1 MKKFILFAL
10 CACISMG
17 AGAAKKAK
25 TSKKKS
31 KEPVEVV
38 DTVSVDVF
46 SYHFGR
52 ANSNGLKNYLAQRMG
67 VDTTYVADFLK
78 GFEQGTLSEADK
90 KEKARLAGIE
100 IRQQVEEQ
108 VYPGASKQVN
118 DSVDIL
124 NKELFVKGFLECF
137 SGENPTVSMDSTQAL
152 VKKQMEYYHK
162 VNMEKKYGANRIAGE
177 EYLKANAKKSGVK
190 TTPSGLQ
197 YKVLTEGIGE
207 IPTKESKVKVNY
219 EGHLID
225 GTEFDSSYKRNKPV
239 TFPVSGVIPG
249 WTEALCMMP
258 VGSKWELYVPQELA
272 YKDREQAKIP
282 PFSCLIFTV
291 ELLEIDKDATKL
303 ANP

>member
-10 CACISMG
+10 CASLSLG
-17 AGAAKKAK
+17 ASAAKKTA
-25 TSKKKS
+25 KKKKG

-38 DTVSVDVF
+38 DTVCVDTF
-46 SYHFGR
+46 SYYFGR
-52 ANSNGLKNYLAQRMG
+52 ANSNGLKMYLAQRMG
-67 VDTTYVADFLK
+67 IDTTYVADFLK
-78 GFEQGTLSEADK
+78 GFEQTTLSEANK
-90 KEKARLAGIE
+90 REKARLAGIE

-118 DSVDIL
+118 DSTDIL
-124 NKELFVKGFLECF
+124 NKTLFVKGFLDGF
-137 SGENPTVSMDSTQAL
+137 SGTNTNIQMDSIQTL

-162 VNMEKKYGANRIAGE
+162 VNMEKKFGANRIEGE
-177 EYLKANAKKSGVK
+177 EFLKANAKKDSIK

-197 YKVLTEGIGE
+197 YKVLTQGTGE
-207 IPTKESKVKVNY
+207 VPTKESKVKVNY
-219 EGHLID
+219 EGHLIN
-225 GTEFDSSYKRNKPV
+225 GTEFDSSYKRGKPV

-258 VGSKWELYVPQELA
+258 VGSKWMLYVPQELA

-291 ELLEIDKDATKL
+291 ELLEIEKEGSK
-303 ANP
+303 

>member
-1 MKKFILFAL
+1 MKKLILFAL
-10 CACISMG
+10 CASLSLGMS
-17 AGAAKKAK
+17 AAKK
-25 TSKKKS
+25 TTKKKKA

-38 DTVSVDVF
+38 DTVSVDIF

-52 ANSNGLKNYLAQRMG
+52 ANSNGLKNYLVQRMNI
-67 VDTTYVADFLK
+67 DTTFVDDFMK
-78 GFEQGTLSEADK
+78 GFEQTELTEADK
-90 KEKARLAGIE
+90 REKARLAGIE
-100 IRQQVEEQ
+100 IRQQVENQIYPQ
-108 VYPGASKQVN
+108 VSKQVN

-124 NKELFVKGFLECF
+124 NKNLFVQGFRDGV
-137 SGENPTVSMDSTQAL
+137 SGTNATISMDSTQTL

-177 EYLKANAKKSGVK
+177 EFLKANAKKDSVK
-190 TTPSGLQ
+190 VTPSGLQ
-197 YKVLTEGIGE
+197 YKILTVGTGE
-207 IPTKESKVKVNY
+207 LPKKEDKVKVNY

-239 TFPVSGVIPG
+239 TFPVNQVIAG

-258 VGSKWELYVPQELA
+258 VGSKWMLYVPQELA

-291 ELLEIDKDATKL
+291 ELLEIDKETPK
-303 ANP
+303 N

>member
-10 CACISMG
+10 CASLSLG
-17 AGAAKKAK
+17 ASAAKKTA
-25 TSKKKS
+25 KKKKG

-38 DTVSVDVF
+38 DTVCVDTF
-46 SYHFGR
+46 SYYFGR
-52 ANSNGLKNYLAQRMG
+52 ANSNGLKMYLAQRMG
-67 VDTTYVADFLK
+67 IDTTYVADFLK
-78 GFEQGTLSEADK
+78 GFEQTTLSEADK
-90 KEKARLAGIE
+90 REKARLAGIE

-118 DSVDIL
+118 DSTDIL
-124 NKELFVKGFLECF
+124 NKTLFMKGFLDGF
-137 SGENPTVSMDSTQAL
+137 SGTNTNIQMDSIQTL

-162 VNMEKKYGANRIAGE
+162 VNMEKKFGANRIEGE
-177 EYLKANAKKSGVK
+177 EFLMANAKKDSIK

-197 YKVLTEGIGE
+197 YKVLTQGTGE
-207 IPTKESKVKVNY
+207 VPTKESKVKVNY
-219 EGHLID
+219 EGHLIN
-225 GTEFDSSYKRNKPV
+225 GTEFDSSYKRGKPV

-258 VGSKWELYVPQELA
+258 VGSKWMLYVPQELA

-291 ELLEIDKDATKL
+291 ELLEIEKEGSK
-303 ANP
+303 

>member
-10 CACISMG
+10 CASLSLG
-17 AGAAKKAK
+17 ASAAKKTA
-25 TSKKKS
+25 KKKKG

-38 DTVSVDVF
+38 DTVCVDTF
-46 SYHFGR
+46 SYYFGR
-52 ANSNGLKNYLAQRMG
+52 ANSNGLKMYLAQRMG
-67 VDTTYVADFLK
+67 IDTTYVADFLK
-78 GFEQGTLSEADK
+78 GFEQTTLSEADK
-90 KEKARLAGIE
+90 REKARLAGIE

-118 DSVDIL
+118 DSTDIL
-124 NKELFVKGFLECF
+124 NKTLFMKGFLDGF
-137 SGENPTVSMDSTQAL
+137 SGTNTNIQMDSIQTL

-162 VNMEKKYGANRIAGE
+162 VNMEKKFGANRIEGE
-177 EYLKANAKKSGVK
+177 EFLKANAKKDSIK

-197 YKVLTEGIGE
+197 YKVLTQGTGE
-207 IPTKESKVKVNY
+207 VPTKESKVKVNY
-219 EGHLID
+219 EGHLIN
-225 GTEFDSSYKRNKPV
+225 GTEFDSSYKRGKPV

-258 VGSKWELYVPQELA
+258 VGSKWMLYVPQELA

-291 ELLEIDKDATKL
+291 ELLEIEKEGSK
-303 ANP
+303 

>member
-1 MKKFILFAL
+1 MKKLILFAL
-10 CACISMG
+10 CASISLGMS
-17 AGAAKKAK
+17 AAKKK
-25 TSKKKS
+25 SKKKS
-31 KEPVEVV
+31 KQPVEVV
-38 DTVSVDVF
+38 DTVSVDTF
-46 SYHFGR
+46 SYFFGR

-78 GFEQGTLSEADK
+78 GFEQMTLTEADK

-124 NKELFVKGFLECF
+124 NKALFVKGFREGF
-137 SGENPTVSMDSTQAL
+137 SGENNTVPMDSVQQI
-152 VKKQMEYYHK
+152 VKKQMDYYHK

-177 EYLKANAKKSGVK
+177 EFLKANAKKDSVK
-190 TTPSGLQ
+190 VTPSGLQ
-197 YKVLTEGIGE
+197 YKVLTMGTGE

-239 TFPVSGVIPG
+239 TFPVAGVIAG

-258 VGSKWELYVPQELA
+258 VGSKWMLYVPQELA

-282 PFSCLIFTV
+282 PFSCLVFTV
-291 ELLEIDKDATKL
+291 ELLDIEKEAAK
-303 ANP
+303 

>member
-1 MKKFILFAL
+1 MKKLILFAL

-17 AGAAKKAK
+17 ATAAKKAK

-38 DTVSVDVF
+38 DTLCVDTF

-67 VDTTYVADFLK
+67 IDTTYVAEFLK
-78 GFEQGTLSEADK
+78 GFEQTTLTEADK
-90 KEKARLAGIE
+90 REKARLAGIE

-108 VYPGASKQVN
+108 VYPSASKGVN
-118 DSVDIL
+118 DSVEIL
-124 NKELFVKGFLECF
+124 NKALFVKGFRDGF
-137 SGENPTVSMDSTQAL
+137 SGENATISMDSTQAL

-177 EYLKANAKKSGVK
+177 EFLKANAKKDSVK

-197 YKVLTEGIGE
+197 YKVLTAGTGE

-239 TFPVSGVIPG
+239 TFPVSGVIAG

-291 ELLEIDKDATKL
+291 ELLEIEKETTK
-303 ANP
+303 

>member
-10 CACISMG
+10 CASLSLG
-17 AGAAKKAK
+17 ASAAKKTA
-25 TSKKKS
+25 KKKKG

-38 DTVSVDVF
+38 DTVCVDTF
-46 SYHFGR
+46 SYYFGR
-52 ANSNGLKNYLAQRMG
+52 ANSNGLKMYLAQRMG
-67 VDTTYVADFLK
+67 IDTTYVADFLK
-78 GFEQGTLSEADK
+78 GFEQTTLSEADK
-90 KEKARLAGIE
+90 REKARLAGIE

-118 DSVDIL
+118 DSTDIL
-124 NKELFVKGFLECF
+124 NKTLFVKGFLDGF
-137 SGENPTVSMDSTQAL
+137 SGTNTNIQMDSIQTL

-162 VNMEKKYGANRIAGE
+162 VNMEKKFGANRIEGE
-177 EYLKANAKKSGVK
+177 EFLKANAKKDSIK

-197 YKVLTEGIGE
+197 YKVLTQGTGE
-207 IPTKESKVKVNY
+207 VPTKESKVKVNY
-219 EGHLID
+219 EGHLIN
-225 GTEFDSSYKRNKPV
+225 GTEFDSSYKRGKPV

-258 VGSKWELYVPQELA
+258 VGSKWMLYVPQELA

-291 ELLEIDKDATKL
+291 ELLEIEKEGNK
-303 ANP
+303 